1 MGLFFD
7 TGKYLTRVESPRIDA
22 TKDRREQI
30 NDYIVKYFEMYP
42 HDYTQKAFKLYCT
55 MMSKTFEAYK
65 RLLHM

>member
-30 NDYIVKYFEMYP
+30 NDYIVSIYHQMNFIAPHQSKY
-42 HDYTQKAFKLYCT
+42 
-55 MMSKTFEAYK
+55 
-65 RLLHM
+65 RLSVW